1 MSNALAPPDSGLEAA
16 LRRVI
21 GEPARVLVRAI
32 DRAAYASDASVY
44 RLVPQAV
51 AQPKSEA
58 EVRGLFALSQ
68 ERGVPMTF
76 RTAGTSLSG
85 QAVSDGVLVDLSKH
99 WSSVEVLDDGARVRV
114 QPGVIGGHVNAIL
127 RRWERRIGPD
137 PASIDT
143 CMMGGILANNSSGM
157 CCGVRENAYQ
167 TLDSLRCIL
176 PNGLTIDTADPEAGA
191 QLLAGAPAVYHGLL
205 DLKRRIE
212 GDPELTAR
220 IRRKYR
226 IKNTMG
232 YSLNAF
238 LDHER
243 PEQIL
248 AHLLIGSEGTLA
260 FIAEA
265 VLRTLPEHRLQRT
278 ALLLFRSAA
287 DAFAAV
293 APFERSGVRAIE
305 FMDDACLRTAR
316 TYGLLDLPVETGP
329 GTAAL
334 LVEYQCATVDEL
346 AALRAAETAVL
357 ASLDLLAPARFTEEP
372 AERAA
377 LWKMRKGLI
386 PTVGAMKRSGE
397 AVLIEDVAFPLPRLP
412 AATAELQELFVRH
425 GYGNAIL
432 FGHAK
437 DGNLHFV
444 LTQSFNDAAEIA
456 RFEGFL
462 AALAE
467 LVIRH
472 EGSLKAEHGTGRN
485 MAPFVEAEWG
495 STAMAVMRE
504 IKALLDPHGL
514 LNPGVV
520 INADPRA
527 HVKHL
532 KDLPTVDPEVDR
544 CIECG
549 FCEPACPSRRLTLTP
564 RQRITVRREMVR
576 QERLEPSEDHEILE
590 ELRRDFQYAGIDT
603 CAGDGMCSTA
613 CPVKIDTGKLIKR
626 LRGEQHEPRARR
638 AAGRIARHLGAVERL
653 ARLAVR
659 TGHLAE
665 RLIGVKAV
673 QSLTRT
679 AGKVLGRRLP
689 VWSAAIPRVPRVPHP
704 PAPSPIPSQP
714 PGEGEKDRAEAVYVP
729 SCMTRILGQ
738 PRGEE
743 RSLSET
749 LRILA
754 DRAGVPLGTP
764 SSSGQCCGLPFGS
777 KGFTAAHAETLD
789 RLVQYLWKESGEG
802 RLPIVLDA
810 SSCLHSILTSGAL
823 LGEESQRR
831 LGALRL
837 VDAVRFVHD
846 TLLPR
851 LDVRRQE
858 LRVALHPT
866 CAARH
871 MGLVEEMRRIA
882 ERCATTVEVPV
893 NLTCCAMAGD
903 RGLLFPEL
911 NASAVA
917 PEAAEVLAGEFDR
930 CYSNNLTCEIGM
942 TQATGREYVSLLYLV
957 EEATR
962 GLTPVPS
969 PIALPAPGRG
979 APPPVPS
986 R

>member
-1 MSNALAPPDSGLEAA
+1 MGDALAPLDPGLEAA

-51 AQPKSEA
+51 VQPQSEA

-85 QAVSDGVLVDLSKH
+85 QAVSDGLLVDLSKH
-99 WSSVEVLDDGARVRV
+99 WSRVEVLDGGERVRV
-114 QPGVIGGHVNAIL
+114 QPGVIGGHVNAVL
-127 RRWERRIGPD
+127 RRWDRRIGPD

-176 PNGLTIDTADPEAGA
+176 PNGLTIDTADPEAGER
-191 QLLAGAPAVYHGLL
+191 LLEGAPAVYHGLL

-212 GDPELTAR
+212 GDLELTAR

-238 LDHER
+238 LDHDR

-265 VLRTLPEHRLQRT
+265 VLRTLPEHRLHRT
-278 ALLLFRSAA
+278 GLLLFRTAA
-287 DAFAAV
+287 SAFAAV
-293 APFERSGVRAIE
+293 APFERSGARAIE

-316 TYGLLDLPVETGP
+316 TFGLLDLPVETGP
-329 GTAAL
+329 GSAAL
-334 LVEYQCATVDEL
+334 LVEYQCATADEL
-346 AALRAAETAVL
+346 AGFREAETAVL
-357 ASLDLLAPARFTEEP
+357 ASLDLLAPARLTEKP
-372 AERAA
+372 AERVA

-386 PTVGAMKRSGE
+386 PTVGATKRSGE
-397 AVLIEDVAFPLPRLP
+397 AVLIEDVAFPLPQLP

-444 LTQSFNDAAEIA
+444 LTQSFNDAPEIA

-472 EGSLKAEHGTGRN
+472 DGSLKAEHGTGRN

-520 INADPRA
+520 INPDPRA

-576 QERLEPSEDHEILE
+576 QEDGEILD

-626 LRGEQHEPRARR
+626 LRGEQHDPRARR
-638 AAGRIARHLGAVERL
+638 AAARLARHLGTVERL

-665 RLIGVKAV
+665 RLMGVAAL

-679 AGKVLGRRLP
+679 AGKMLGRRLP
-689 VWSAAIPRVPRVPHP
+689 VWSGAIPRVPRAPHP

-714 PGEGEKDRAEAVYVP
+714 PGEGENNGAEAVYMPACLSRV
-729 SCMTRILGQ
+729 MGW

-749 LRILA
+749 LRTLA
-754 DRAGVPLGTP
+754 ERAGVRLRAP
-764 SSSGQCCGLPFGS
+764 SSAGQCCGLPFGS
-777 KGFTAAHAETLD
+777 KGFTAAHAETLE
-789 RLVQYLWKESGEG
+789 RLVQHLWKESGEG
-802 RLPIVLDA
+802 KLPIVLDA
-810 SSCLHSILTSGAL
+810 SSCLHSILTSGAI

-831 LGALRL
+831 LGSLRL
-837 VDAVRFVHD
+837 VDAMRFVHD

-851 LDVRRQE
+851 LDVQRQE
-858 LRVALHPT
+858 LRIALHPT

-882 ERCATTVEVPV
+882 EHCASEVEVPV

-957 EEATR
+957 EAATR
-962 GLTPVPS
+962 GLTPDPS

>member
-1 MSNALAPPDSGLEAA
+1 MANAPLAPLDPGLEAA

-44 RLVPQAV
+44 RMMPQAV
-51 AQPKSEA
+51 VQPKSED
-58 EVRGLFALSQ
+58 EVRALFALSQ

-85 QAVSDGVLVDLSKH
+85 QAVSDGLLVDLSKH
-99 WSSVEVLDDGARVRV
+99 WFRIEVLDGGGRVRV
-114 QPGVIGGHVNAIL
+114 QPGVIGGHVNAVL
-127 RRWERRIGPD
+127 RRWGRRIGPD

-143 CMMGGILANNSSGM
+143 CMMGGILTNNSSGM

-176 PNGLTIDTADPEAGA
+176 PSGLTIDTADPEAGER
-191 QLLAGAPAVYHGLL
+191 LREGAPAVYQGLL

-212 GDPELTAR
+212 GDPDLTAR

-260 FIAEA
+260 FLAEA
-265 VLRTLPEHRLQRT
+265 VLRTLPEPRLHRT
-278 ALLLFRSAA
+278 GLLLFQTAA

-293 APFERSGVRAIE
+293 APFEQSGARAIE

-316 TYGLLDLPVETGP
+316 TYGLLDLGSIETGP
-329 GTAAL
+329 GSAAL
-334 LVEYQCATVDEL
+334 LVEYQCATPDEL
-346 AALRAAETAVL
+346 AGLRGAETAVL
-357 ASLDLLAPARFTEEP
+357 ASLDLLAPGRFTEEP

-386 PTVGAMKRSGE
+386 PTVGATKRSGE
-397 AVLIEDVAFPLPRLP
+397 AVLIEDVAFPLPHLP

-444 LTQSFNDAAEIA
+444 LTQSFNEAPEIA

-495 STAMAVMRE
+495 RAAMAVMRE

-520 INADPRA
+520 INSDPRA

-549 FCEPACPSRRLTLTP
+549 FCEPVCPSRRLTLTP
-564 RQRITVRREMVR
+564 RQRIAVRREMVR
-576 QERLEPSEDHEILE
+576 QEALGGGEILDA
-590 ELRRDFQYAGIDT
+590 LRVDFQYAGIDT

-626 LRGEQHEPRARR
+626 LRSEQHDPRARR
-638 AAGRIARHLGAVERL
+638 AAARVARHLGTVERL

-665 RLIGVKAV
+665 RLAGVATT
-673 QSLTRT
+673 QRLTRA
-679 AGKVLGRRLP
+679 AGRLLGRRLP
-689 VWSAAIPRVPRVPHP
+689 AWSTAIPRVPRAPHP
-704 PAPSPIPSQP
+704 PTPSPIPSRP
-714 PGEGEKDRAEAVYVP
+714 PGEGDKNGGEAAVYV
-729 SCMTRILGQ
+729 SACLSRVMGR

-749 LRILA
+749 LQILA
-754 DRAGVPLGTP
+754 DRAGVRLKIPV
-764 SSSGQCCGLPFGS
+764 SQGQCCGLPFGS
-777 KGFTAAHAETLD
+777 KGFTEAHADTLD
-789 RLVQYLWKESGEG
+789 RLVQHLWEESGEG
-802 RLPIVLDA
+802 KLPIVLDA

-823 LGEESQRR
+823 LGDESRRR
-831 LGALRL
+831 LEGLRL
-837 VDAVRFVHD
+837 MDAMRFVHD

-851 LDVRRQE
+851 LDVQRQD

-871 MGLVEEMRRIA
+871 LGLVEEMRRIA
-882 ERCATTVEVPV
+882 ERCASNVEVPI

-917 PEAAEVLAGEFDR
+917 PEAAEVQAGKFDR

-957 EEATR
+957 EAATAR
-962 GLTPVPS
+962 SIGNARDAAS
-969 PIALPAPGRG
+969 PAG
-979 APPPVPS
+979 
-986 R
+986 

>member
-1 MSNALAPPDSGLEAA
+1 VP
-16 LRRVI
+16 
-21 GEPARVLVRAI
+21 RA
-32 DRAAYASDASVY
+32 V
-44 RLVPQAV
+44 V
-51 AQPKSEA
+51 QPRSEA

-68 ERGVPMTF
+68 EWGVPMTF

-85 QAVSDGVLVDLSKH
+85 QAVSDGILVDLSKH
-99 WSSVEVLDDGARVRV
+99 WSRVEVLDGGGRVRV
-114 QPGVIGGHVNAIL
+114 QPGVIGGHVNAVL
-127 RRWERRIGPD
+127 RRWDRRIGPD

-176 PNGLTIDTADPEAGA
+176 PSGLTLDTADPEAGDR
-191 QLLAGAPAVYHGLL
+191 LLEGAPAVYHGLL
-205 DLKRRIE
+205 DLQRRIE
-212 GDPELTAR
+212 ADPELTAR

-260 FIAEA
+260 FISEA
-265 VLRTLPEHRLQRT
+265 VLRTLPEHRLHRT
-278 ALLLFRSAA
+278 GLLLFRTAA

-293 APFERSGVRAIE
+293 APLAGSGARAIE
-305 FMDDACLRTAR
+305 FLDDACLRTAR
-316 TYGLLDLPVETGP
+316 TFGLLDLGPIETGP
-329 GTAAL
+329 GSAAL
-334 LVEYQCATVDEL
+334 LVEYQCATADEL
-346 AALRAAETAVL
+346 TGFRSAEAAVL
-357 ASLDLLAPARFTEEP
+357 ASLDLLAPGRFTEEP

-386 PTVGAMKRSGE
+386 PTVGATKSSGE
-397 AVLIEDVAFPLPRLP
+397 AVLIEDVAFPLPHLP

-444 LTQSFNDAAEIA
+444 LTQSFNDAPEIA

-472 EGSLKAEHGTGRN
+472 DGSLKAEHGTGRN

-495 STAMAVMRE
+495 SAATAIMRE
-504 IKALLDPHGL
+504 IKGLLDPHGL

-520 INADPRA
+520 INPDPRA

-564 RQRITVRREMVR
+564 RQRIAVRREMVR
-576 QERLEPSEDHEILE
+576 QERLEGGEILE
-590 ELRRDFQYAGIDT
+590 ALRRDFQYAGIDT

-626 LRGEQHEPRARR
+626 LRSEQHDPRARR
-638 AAGRIARHLGAVERL
+638 AAARLARHLGTVERL

-665 RLIGVKAV
+665 RLAGVSAV
-673 QSLTRT
+673 QGLTRA
-679 AGKVLGRRLP
+679 AGKVIGRRLP
-689 VWSAAIPRVPRVPHP
+689 VWSAAIPRPPHP

-714 PGEGEKDRAEAVYVP
+714 PGEGETRRAEAVYFP
-729 SCMTRILGQ
+729 ACLGRVMGR

-749 LRILA
+749 LRILS
-754 DRAGVPLGTP
+754 DRAGVRLKVPEGE
-764 SSSGQCCGLPFGS
+764 GQCCGLPFGS
-777 KGFTAAHAETLD
+777 KGFTEAHASTLD
-789 RLVQYLWKESGEG
+789 RLVQHLWEESGEG

-823 LGEESQRR
+823 LGEESRR
-831 LGALRL
+831 RFDALRL
-837 VDAVRFVHD
+837 VDAMRFVHD

-851 LDVRRQE
+851 LDVHRQD

-871 MGLVEEMRRIA
+871 LGLVEEMRRIA
-882 ERCATTVEVPV
+882 ERCATAVEVPV
-893 NLTCCAMAGD
+893 NLACCAMAGD

-917 PEAAEVLAGEFDR
+917 PEAAEVQAGEFDR

-957 EEATR
+957 EAATR
-962 GLTPVPS
+962 
-969 PIALPAPGRG
+969 
-979 APPPVPS
+979 
-986 R
+986 